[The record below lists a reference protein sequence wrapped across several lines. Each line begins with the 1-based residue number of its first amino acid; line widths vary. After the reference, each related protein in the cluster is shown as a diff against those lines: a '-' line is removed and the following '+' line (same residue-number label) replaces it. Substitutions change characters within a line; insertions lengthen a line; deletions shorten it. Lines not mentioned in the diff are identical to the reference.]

1 MTSSATPA
9 WAATPLRALLELDV
23 PIVQGPFGGGLSSVE
38 LAATVSAAGG
48 LGSYGVHH
56 LTPEAIERVAAE
68 IRSRTDRPFA
78 LNLWISAAD
87 APEDWLTQDRHDALV
102 ATLQPFYDELG
113 VDAPSFPARVAVD
126 VAAQTEAVLRAA
138 PAIYS
143 FVFGVP
149 GADVLAAMRE
159 RGITTVGTATTVE
172 EAVALDEAGVDA
184 IVATGFEAGGHR
196 VSWLDGA
203 EASLHGTLA
212 LVPQVVDAVGV
223 PVLAAGGIADG
234 RGIAAALALGAHGVQ
249 VGTAF
254 LATRE
259 SAAGDAHRALLG
271 APGTRRTV
279 LTRAYTGRL
288 ARGIP
293 NRLLDELAAAGAEPA
308 PYPFQGY
315 YLAPLKRAAIEQG
328 RTDLLSLWSGQ
339 AAPLVR
345 HRAAADLLRELV
357 RGTTQALGAA
367 AAGAGTGAPLR

>member
-1 MTSSATPA
+1 MSPS
-9 WAATPLRALLELDV
+9 WSRTPLRALLDIDV
-23 PIVQGPFGGGLSSVE
+23 PIIQGPFGGGLSSVE
-38 LAATVSAAGG
+38 LTAAVSAAGG

-56 LTPEAIERVAAE
+56 LGPDAIAQVAADV
-68 IRSRTDRPFA
+68 RARTDRPFA

-87 APEDWLTQDRHDALV
+87 APEEWLTDERHAALV
-102 ATLQPFYDELG
+102 AALQPYYDELG
-113 VDAPSFPARVAVD
+113 VEAPVRPERVAVD
-126 VAAQTEAVLRAA
+126 VAAQTAAVLAAA
-138 PAIYS
+138 PAVYS

-149 GADVLAAMRE
+149 DGTVLDAMRE
-159 RGITTVGTATTVE
+159 RSITTVGTATTVE

-184 IVATGFEAGGHR
+184 VVATGFEAGGHR

-203 EASLHGTLA
+203 QESLHGTLA

-223 PVLAAGGIADG
+223 PVIAAGGIADG
-234 RGIAAALALGAHGVQ
+234 RGVAAALALGAHGVQ

-271 APGTRRTV
+271 APGTPRTV

-293 NRLLDELAAAGAEPA
+293 NRLLDELAGVEPA

-315 YLAPLKRAAIEQG
+315 YLGPLKRAAIEQG

-345 HRAAADLLRELV
+345 HREAAVLFRELV
-357 RGTTQALGAA
+357 AETTQALGAA
-367 AAGAGTGAPLR
+367 AGAGAGVVGAPLR